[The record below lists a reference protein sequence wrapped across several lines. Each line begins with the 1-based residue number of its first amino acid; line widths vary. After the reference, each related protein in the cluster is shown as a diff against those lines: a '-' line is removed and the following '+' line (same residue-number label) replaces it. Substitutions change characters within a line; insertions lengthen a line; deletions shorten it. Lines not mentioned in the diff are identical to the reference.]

1 MAEVENG
8 GGRTVRM
15 SPDELPDPAVPLAPN
30 ELPDPAAVP
39 EVPDIAP
46 APVAPETPEAPEAPE
61 VPDPNATQLCD
72 PGATVAAP
80 TSVAARAARIPSVED
95 PAPSGSAT
103 PVPDGID
110 ALSDPYFSPAAPED
124 LTEAQQVVS
133 IQSPVESLSERKR
146 RMSGWLIALI
156 VVLVLAAAG
165 GVAYLTYSM
174 ELWGG
179 KTLPSVVGLSEQEA
193 RTRLESAG
201 FSVEVE
207 YRMGD
212 ENVGMVFDVRPSEG
226 TRADASKP
234 VTIFVTGERLVPEV
248 VGMTEEEATQA
259 LYDVGAAD
267 ILVTRTNSEEEPG
280 TVLAVDP
287 PEGSAFASGDQITL
301 TVAQPFTVPDVM
313 GMTATDALA
322 LLESQNI
329 VGHVTYVDSDEAGNT
344 VVDVDPSVGAAIEPG
359 TTVELS
365 VSSPYPSEP
374 THLVDYFETA
384 PEDLSAYLGDEG
396 FSLVYGARYAHNG
409 NAHAV
414 YKGESGDMLH
424 ITDDPETAHYAGT
437 STGDVLA
444 EGSGVGGVR
453 YAFSAETLP
462 EDGGRESEEGVRAVM
477 EACGFEGLVDTCTQ
491 DDITVPEG
499 VEVSDDY
506 HFICAYGQQGDYTWA
521 IRIGGS
527 GESTG
532 VVAMVAPTSHF
543 ESADLSLT
551 GGSACDYIAYID
563 LFTG

>member
-1 MAEVENG
+1 MAEVESG

-15 SPDELPDPAVPLAPN
+15 SPDELPDPGAPSVPSS
-30 ELPDPAAVP
+30 LPDLGEPPVP
-39 EVPDIAP
+39 ES
-46 APVAPETPEAPEAPE
+46 
-61 VPDPNATQLCD
+61 PDPNATQLGE
-72 PGATVAAP
+72 PGVTGAAP

-95 PAPSGSAT
+95 PAPSDST
-103 PVPDGID
+103 TSVPDGID

-133 IQSPVESLSERKR
+133 IQSPVESLSGRKR

-156 VVLVLAAAG
+156 VVLALAAAG

-179 KTLPSVVGLSEQEA
+179 KTLPNVVGLSEQEA

-212 ENVGMVFDVRPSEG
+212 ENVGLVFDVRPSEG
-226 TRADASKP
+226 SRADSSKP

-259 LYDVGAAD
+259 LYDAGATD

-287 PEGSAFASGDQITL
+287 PEGSAFTSGDQITL
-301 TVAQPFTVPDVM
+301 SVAQPFTVPDVM
-313 GMTATDALA
+313 GMTSADALV

-329 VGHVTYVDSDEAGNT
+329 VGHVTYVDSDEERDT
-344 VVDVDPSVGAAIEPG
+344 VVDVEPSVGAAIEPG
-359 TTVELS
+359 MTVELS

-374 THLVDYFETA
+374 ASLMDYFEVA
-384 PEDLSAYLGDEG
+384 PEDLSTYLGEEG
-396 FSLVYGARYAHNG
+396 FTLVYGARYAHNG

-444 EGSGVGGVR
+444 EGSGAGGVR

-462 EDGGRESEEGVRAVM
+462 EGGGRESEEGVRAVM
-477 EACGFEGLVDTCTQ
+477 EACGFEELLDTCTQ
-491 DDITVPEG
+491 DDIALPEG
-499 VEVSDDY
+499 VEASDDY

-521 IRIGGS
+521 IRIGGF
-527 GESTG
+527 GENTG

-551 GGSACDYIAYID
+551 DDSVCDYIAYID